1 MKELKLGVVGSRN
14 FSDYSLMK
22 EKLDEIKKQTD
33 TLIIA
38 SGGSKGADSLAEKYA
53 LENGLK
59 CVVFV
64 AEWDRYAKASGMIRN
79 RKIVDYSDELIA
91 FYDGRSPGTKNTIML
106 ANQSNKKIK
115 VVLYEGNEKTCSN

>member
-14 FSDYSLMK
+14 FS
-22 EKLDEIKKQTD
+22 
-33 TLIIA
+33 
-38 SGGSKGADSLAEKYA
+38 
-53 LENGLK
+53 
-59 CVVFV
+59 
-64 AEWDRYAKASGMIRN
+64 
-79 RKIVDYSDELIA
+79 DYSDELIA